1 MRKGNVMNRIR
12 EALEALVTAAFDY
25 VARVSAD
32 R

>member
-1 MRKGNVMNRIR
+1 MRRRDVMTCIR